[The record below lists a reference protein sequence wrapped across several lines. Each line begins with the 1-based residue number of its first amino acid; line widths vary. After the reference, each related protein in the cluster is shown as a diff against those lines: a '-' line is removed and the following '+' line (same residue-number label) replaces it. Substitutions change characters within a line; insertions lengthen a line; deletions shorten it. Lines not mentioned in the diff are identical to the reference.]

1 MQPIKQDRQPS
12 GNIDCLTQLF
22 NTAYAIMHGHQN
34 RQMTHFECVVELQ
47 VCTSSI
53 SEHLSTEKGLQNHCT
68 PNSNTI
74 NSSNITLTMN
84 SYKAKE
90 H

>member
-12 GNIDCLTQLF
+12 GNIDNFTHLF
-22 NTAYAIMHGHQN
+22 NTANTTWTPTKAN
-34 RQMTHFECVVELQ
+34 DTFKCDVELQ
-47 VCTSSI
+47 VCFRASLNWIGTS
-53 SEHLSTEKGLQNHCT
+53 NHCT

-74 NSSNITLTMN
+74 NSSNMKLTMN